1 MGRPE
6 WTENQKLAI
15 DATGGAVLVSAAAGS
30 GKTAVLVERVIDRI
44 TNSEN
49 PIDADRLL
57 IVTFTRAAANEMK
70 ERISARIDELIRQ
83 QPHNQA
89 LQRQHILLERASI
102 STIHSFCSELIRQ
115 NFYRLNISSDFRIA
129 DDAELKIIKHNV
141 MTELLN
147 DLYAQADKGF
157 IDFVETFS
165 SIRDDKAIEGIILK
179 LHNFLLSH
187 PFPEQ
192 WLNKKAA
199 MYSPDIPVEE
209 TVWGSSIID
218 YARDAVSYCSRLT
231 ERSLCIAEQ
240 DDALYAKA
248 SKQLFIDKGYFE
260 VLSDKLKMGK
270 WNEIALFVSSFE
282 NGRLSTPRGYSD
294 DPNKIRISANREI
307 LKKVMKTLKGLFVC
321 TAEECTEDIAALSP
335 IVKALFNSVQ
345 EFSARFA
352 EKKRELNIA
361 DFNDLEHLA
370 LKLLVTYDE
379 NAPKLTDI
387 ALSIRESFDEVMV
400 DEYQD
405 VNEVQ
410 DIIFSAVSRNE
421 ENLFVVGDV
430 KQSIYRFRQA
440 MPEIFIHRKNGMKL
454 YDKNTNEFPAKIILD
469 KNFRSRSGVTDA
481 VNFVF
486 SHLMSEKAGD
496 INYTEEEKLVAGAT
510 YNPNNEATTYLHILD
525 LDTYDCDM
533 NTAEARHIADIIY
546 SNVNST
552 LIKDGDSERPATFG
566 DFCILLRNA
575 NKQSADFVRELTALG
590 IPATADA
597 PENFLSTYEI
607 SVMTALLNV
616 LDNPIQDI
624 PLLAVMMSPIYGFTP
639 DDLADIRLKTPN
651 GKLYNAVKNM
661 AQGGNISCK
670 QFLNDLIEL
679 RRIAATCP
687 ADTLIKIIYER
698 TGFTSIVLSMTNGE
712 SRLNNLRLLQEYAKS
727 CEDSGYK
734 GLSSFIGFI
743 NKLIMQGNDLPCACN
758 SSANGMN
765 AVRIMSIHRS
775 KGLEFPI
782 CIIANLSRNFSDRD
796 KRDDVLLHSELGLGV
811 RRKDRQLMC
820 KYSTMPRNAV
830 RLEIERDERS
840 EELRVLYVAM
850 TRAKE
855 KLIMITSL
863 KNPAKVIGDLSA
875 SLTGAEKLAPYT
887 VLNCSSMSD
896 WIISCALM
904 HRSGR
909 ILREI
914 AGDPFFI
921 PPSDDPLWDIEIIS
935 DNAEVDEEDSPSDE
949 TEFAEMPPNTDNEFL
964 QLITQRL
971 NKPYKY
977 AVLHSLPVKVA
988 ASALAEKGKE
998 YEYLTVSRPAFMR
1011 ESGMTPAE
1019 RGTAIHA
1026 FMQFADL
1033 NKALASFDD
1042 ELLRLKNEGFLT
1054 EKECNAVDK
1063 PLILKFLE
1071 SDIMQRISRSDK
1083 LYREYRFTVKIN
1095 AKRVDPTLND
1105 ELGDETVILQGA
1117 VDLAFEE
1124 NGSIVIV
1131 DYKTDNIK
1139 EISELKEKYSEQV
1152 LLYKEAMEQC
1162 TALSV
1167 SQCILYSFKLGE
1179 YIEV

>member
-1 MGRPE
+1 MSRPE
-6 WTENQKLAI
+6 WTENQRSAI

-44 TNSEN
+44 TNSQN

-70 ERISARIDELIRQ
+70 ERISARLDELIKQ
-83 QPHNQA
+83 QPNNQA
-89 LQRQHILLERASI
+89 LQRQNILLERASI

-115 NFYRLNISSDFRIA
+115 NFFRLNISSDFRIA
-129 DDAELKIIKHNV
+129 DEAELKIIKHNV

-147 DLYAQADKGF
+147 DLYTQADKVF

-165 SIRDDKAIEGIILK
+165 SIRDDKAIERIILK

-199 MYSPDIPVEE
+199 MYSPDIPTEE
-209 TVWGSSIID
+209 TIWGRSIIN
-218 YARDAVSYCSRLT
+218 YAKDAVNYCIRLT
-231 ERSLCIAEQ
+231 ERSLSIADQ
-240 DDALYAKA
+240 DSDLYAKA

-260 VLSDKLKMGK
+260 ILSNKLKIGK

-282 NGRLSTPRGYSD
+282 NGRLTTPRGYSD
-294 DPNKIRISANREI
+294 NPVKIRISANRAL
-307 LKKVMKTLKGLFVC
+307 LKKVMKTLKELFVC
-321 TAEECTEDIAALSP
+321 TAEDCTKDIAALSP
-335 IVKALFNSVQ
+335 IVQALFHSVQ
-345 EFSARFA
+345 DFSARFT
-352 EKKRELNIA
+352 EKKRDLNIV

-370 LKLLVTYDE
+370 LKLLITYDG
-379 NAPKLTDI
+379 NAPKLTNV
-387 ALSIRESFDEVMV
+387 ALNIRENFDEVMV

-410 DIIFSAVSRNE
+410 DIIFSAISRNE

-440 MPEIFIHRKNGMKL
+440 MPEIFIRRKNGMKL
-454 YDKNTNEFPAKIILD
+454 YDKNTNQFPAKIILD
-469 KNFRSRSGVTDA
+469 KNFRSRNGVTDA
-481 VNFVF
+481 VNFF
-486 SHLMSEKAGD
+486 FFHLMSDKAGD
-496 INYTEEEKLVAGAT
+496 INYTEEEKLVSGAT
-510 YNPNNEATTYLHILD
+510 YNPNNEATTHLHILN
-525 LDTYDCDM
+525 LDTYNCDM
-533 NTAEARHIADIIY
+533 NTAEAQHIADIIH
-546 SNVNST
+546 SNINST
-552 LIKDGDSERPATFG
+552 LIKDGNTERPATFG

-590 IPATADA
+590 IPVIADA

-607 SVMTALLNV
+607 SVMISLLNI

-639 DDLADIRLKTPN
+639 DDLTDIRLKTPN

-661 AQGGNISCK
+661 AQSGDPGCK
-670 QFLNDLIEL
+670 KFLNDLIEM
-679 RRIAATCP
+679 RRIAAICP

-712 SRLNNLRLLQEYAKS
+712 GRLNNLRLLQEYAKS

-743 NKLIMQGNDLPCACN
+743 NKLIMQVNDLPCACN
-758 SSANGMN
+758 SNANGMN

-782 CIIANLSRNFSDRD
+782 CIIANLSRSFSDRD

-830 RLEIERDERS
+830 KFEIERDERS

-863 KNPAKVIGDLSA
+863 KNPTKVIGDIAA

-887 VLNCSSMSD
+887 VLNCRSMSD

-904 HRSGR
+904 HRSGS

-935 DNAEVDEEDSPSDE
+935 DNTQVNEEEATSNENIIAEIPSS
-949 TEFAEMPPNTDNEFL
+949 TDDEFL
-964 QLITQRL
+964 QIITHRL

-977 AVLHSLPVKVA
+977 APLHSLPVKVTV
-988 ASALAEKGKE
+988 SALAEKGKE

-1011 ESGMTPAE
+1011 ESGITPAE
-1019 RGTAIHA
+1019 RGTAIHS
-1026 FMQFADL
+1026 FMQFANL
-1033 NKALASFDD
+1033 SKALASFDN

-1054 EKECNAVDK
+1054 EKECNTVDK
-1063 PLILKFLE
+1063 PLILKFLQ
-1071 SDIMQRISRSDK
+1071 SDIMQRISRTDK

-1095 AKRVDPTLND
+1095 AKRVDPTLSD
-1105 ELGDETVILQGA
+1105 ELGGETVILQGA

-1139 EISELKEKYSEQV
+1139 EISELKEKYSEQI
-1152 LLYKEAMEQC
+1152 LLYKDAMEQC
-1162 TALSV
+1162 TALPV